1 MAEPLGA
8 LRWWGLTC
16 RLGDRTLF
24 DGWSGQMAPGL
35 HWVCG
40 DEGVGKTTLLRLFAG
55 ELAAQAGQIQRP
67 GKVFWVDPR
76 TTAFDQVVVRDLLA
90 QLLAPFLIADPTA
103 DLGGVPAWADALDLS
118 PHLDKP
124 LYMLS
129 TGSRRKVWLV
139 AALASGAPVT
149 LLDQPCAALDK
160 ASERVFWGLLAEV
173 LPAQPQRVW
182 VLADYGV
189 AAGAPAGQVWGLPT
203 DPCHGL
209 INRTPVA

>member
-1 MAEPLGA
+1 MAWL
-8 LRWWGLTC
+8 C
-16 RLGDRTLF
+16 D
-24 DGWSGQMAPGL
+24 
-35 HWVCG
+35 V
-40 DEGVGKTTLLRLFAG
+40 
-55 ELAAQAGQIQRP
+55 
-67 GKVFWVDPR
+67 
-76 TTAFDQVVVRDLLA
+76 
-90 QLLAPFLIADPTA
+90 
-103 DLGGVPAWADALDLS
+103 DALPSSAPSS
-118 PHLDKP
+118 PLT
-124 LYMLS
+124 S
-129 TGSRRKVWLV
+129 EIACVWLV

>member
-1 MAEPLGA
+1 MAEPWDA
-8 LRWWGLTC
+8 LRWEGLTC
-16 RLGDRTLF
+16 RLGERTLF
-24 DGWSGQMAPGL
+24 EGWSAQMAPGL

-55 ELAAQAGQIQRP
+55 ELSPQAGQIQRP
-67 GKVFWVDPR
+67 GNGSVFWVDPR
-76 TTAFDQVVVRDLLA
+76 TTAHDQVVVRDLLA
-90 QLLAPFLIADPTA
+90 QMLRSFATA
-103 DLGGVPAWADALDLS
+103 NPRAVHAWTEALDLT

-139 AALASGAPVT
+139 AAVASGAAVT

-189 AAGAPAGQVWGLPT
+189 PAGAPVGRVWALPVEGQARPGIT
-203 DPCHGL
+203 
-209 INRTPVA
+209 